1 MAKADELTIG
11 IGISIA
17 VSDETAE
24 FCIAVLNNWLKNGD
38 RRIELYEKEDGAQI
52 LIEA

>member
-1 MAKADELTIG
+1 MGKSKEITID
-11 IGISIA
+11 IG
-17 VSDETAE
+17 VSVNVPDETAE

-38 RRIELYEKEDGAQI
+38 RRVELYEKENGAQI